1 VIVSAVNRLEAA
13 TFDQA
18 TGHWC
23 TAARSARHAILNWR
37 HPTGGCHLVQ
47 RGLCRQ
53 PVWLRRRLG
62 WALLY
67 SLGVGAALAVL
78 AFFSA
83 WAEFWVAAF
92 LGLWYGIWI
101 AFSTFWRWADET
113 RRVLLRR
120 RGYY

>member
-1 VIVSAVNRLEAA
+1 
-13 TFDQA
+13 
-18 TGHWC
+18 
-23 TAARSARHAILNWR
+23 
-37 HPTGGCHLVQ
+37 
-47 RGLCRQ
+47 
-53 PVWLRRRLG
+53 
-62 WALLY
+62 
-67 SLGVGAALAVL
+67 LGVGTALAVL